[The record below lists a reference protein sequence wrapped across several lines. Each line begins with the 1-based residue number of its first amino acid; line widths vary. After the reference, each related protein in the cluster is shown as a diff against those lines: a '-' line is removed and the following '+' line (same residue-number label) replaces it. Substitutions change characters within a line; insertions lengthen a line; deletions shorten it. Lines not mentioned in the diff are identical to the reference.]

1 MVGYYLVLD
10 ILLVLYEF
18 SCNSDL
24 VINSGL
30 FCYELTFGLSR
41 VGPVHRRSGGT
52 WYGRCHYLCSLI
64 AYLVLTKSGAS
75 PSLGWLAL

>member
-1 MVGYYLVLD
+1 MGGYYLVLD

-30 FCYELTFGLSR
+30 FVTNWLLAFHELGLCTDDQVVPGT
-41 VGPVHRRSGGT
+41 VGVIT
-52 WYGRCHYLCSLI
+52 YVVYL
-64 AYLVLTKSGAS
+64 LTSCLLNRGLLLAS
-75 PSLGWLAL
+75 AG